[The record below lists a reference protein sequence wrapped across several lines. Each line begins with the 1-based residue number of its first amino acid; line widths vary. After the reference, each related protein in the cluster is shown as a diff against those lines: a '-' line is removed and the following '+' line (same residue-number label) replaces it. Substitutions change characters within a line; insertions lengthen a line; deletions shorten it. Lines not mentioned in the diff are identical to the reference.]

1 LEKHW
6 EIVSS
11 DPHSFEL
18 MISIA
23 TWEGWPDAM
32 ARSFIEHSV
41 EKEPEFWQTYFA
53 AADYYS
59 PYWNG
64 DADKLERFA
73 NWAANRAQGAQ
84 GDALYTR
91 IYWWNSDRYFNKQFF
106 GSKIDCS
113 RMMRGVDR
121 LINTNPDPWN
131 INHFALFAVSCGDKE
146 RAKSLFTRIGDN
158 PDLVAWGSS
167 NTFVRFKSWAMEK

>member
-1 LEKHW
+1 
-6 EIVSS
+6 
-11 DPHSFEL
+11 

-53 AADYYS
+53 ASDYYS

-73 NWAANRAQGAQ
+73 NWAANKAQGAQ